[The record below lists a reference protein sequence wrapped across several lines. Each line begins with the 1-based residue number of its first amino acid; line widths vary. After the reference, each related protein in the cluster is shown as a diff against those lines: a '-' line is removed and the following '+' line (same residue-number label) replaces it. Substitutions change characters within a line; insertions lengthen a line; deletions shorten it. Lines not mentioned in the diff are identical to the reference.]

1 MGELTQYELW
11 HSEEE
16 NSHTFCEAGRSGEYL
31 LPPDARCIWR
41 VEVASWEEAQSR
53 KHDYLGWE
61 DYCPMETITFYKV
74 SAPYG
79 WMSNFAPYP
88 IELEGK
94 VWPTSEH
101 YFQASKFPGSDHAE
115 AIRQQRSP
123 MIAARMGR
131 SRQHPLRADWEDVK
145 EAIMRA
151 AVLAKFSQ
159 HADLRALL
167 LETGDAPLVEHTA
180 NDSYWANGGD
190 GNGLNRLG
198 VILMEVRQQLRSL
211 SPGS

>member
-1 MGELTQYELW
+1 MQYELW
-11 HSEEE
+11 YSEEE
-16 NSHTFCEAGRSGEYL
+16 SSYLFCEAGRSHEYL
-31 LPPDARCIWR
+31 PAPDARCIWT
-41 VEVASWEEAQSR
+41 VEAASWEAAQAR
-53 KHDYLGWE
+53 KHTYLGWE
-61 DYCPMETITFYKV
+61 AYRPMVITFYKV

-94 VWPTSEH
+94 IWPTSEH

-145 EAIMRA
+145 ESVMRA
-151 AVLAKFSQ
+151 AVLAKFTQ

-180 NDSYWANGGD
+180 NDSYWADGGD
-190 GNGLNRLG
+190 GSGLNRLG
-198 VILMEVRQQLRSL
+198 VILMEVRAHLRAQLRTRCCMY
-211 SPGS
+211 